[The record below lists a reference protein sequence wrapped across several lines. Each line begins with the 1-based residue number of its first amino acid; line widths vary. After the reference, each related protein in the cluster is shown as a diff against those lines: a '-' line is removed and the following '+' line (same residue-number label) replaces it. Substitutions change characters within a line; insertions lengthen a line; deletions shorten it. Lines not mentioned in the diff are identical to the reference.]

1 MCALLFFTQAAQV
14 CMGRV
19 ARKGFSGEG
28 EVSSKESENRKGPQR
43 WWNPQLMTP
52 VFAGP
57 GG

>member
-1 MCALLFFTQAAQV
+1 
-14 CMGRV
+14 MGRV